1 MTVSSNKRARLLI
14 PTAVA
19 IGTAMLAVA
28 AGLGL
33 AGSLGWIAAAV
44 LMILSLLLAHHV
56 RNLHRD
62 MSKVISIL
70 DSQQRENT
78 ALISDKGAVLQMMR
92 HRVRSNLQG
101 ILGLLQYDM
110 ATVREEGARKAISGS
125 ISRIMTLSLMEETLE
140 ESGSLSG
147 LDFGQ
152 FVRRVVASVA
162 RNLPEECAS
171 KIKIETEDLILNP
184 DTAFPAGIII
194 GDVVAGLV
202 AACQE
207 TDTGISILVRTV
219 REGSDDI
226 HVTVSALG
234 LDVGDADPADSPIV
248 RGLATQLSGDI
259 SVSGGEEYLLKLS
272 FPEYF
277 EAGSEMY

>member
-1 MTVSSNKRARLLI
+1 MTVATDTKNRLLI
-14 PTAVA
+14 PIAAA
-19 IGTAMLAVA
+19 IGTAMLSVA

-44 LMILSLLLAHHV
+44 LMALALLLVHHV
-56 RNLHRD
+56 RNLHHD
-62 MSKVISIL
+62 MSRIISVL
-70 DSQQRENT
+70 DNQQRENT

-101 ILGLLQYDM
+101 ILGLLQYEM
-110 ATVREEGARKAISGS
+110 ATTREEGARKAIAGG
-125 ISRIMTLSLMEETLE
+125 IARIMTLSLMEDTLE

-147 LDFGQ
+147 LDFGD
-152 FVRRVVASVA
+152 FVKRVVHSVS
-162 RNLPEECAS
+162 RTLPEECAS
-171 KIKIETEDLILNP
+171 RIVIESEDLILNP

-202 AACQE
+202 EACSE
-207 TDTGISILVRTV
+207 TGTGISILVRTV
-219 REGSDDI
+219 REETGHI
-226 HVTVSALG
+226 QLTVSALG
-234 LDVGDADPADSPIV
+234 LKIGDADPADSPIV
-248 RGLATQLSGDI
+248 QGLAGQLSGNL
-259 SVSGGEEYLLKLS
+259 SVSGGEDYLLQLS

>member
-78 ALISDKGAVLQMMR
+78 ALISDKGAVLRMMR

-125 ISRIMTLSLMEETLE
+125 IGRIMTLSLMEETLE

-248 RGLATQLSGDI
+248 RGLATQLSGNI